1 MRSGARHKGRPVG
14 SKSVLCKLVCFI
26 HVFCSFFVQ
35 HQGLTL
41 SWSKKHCV
49 SLRDTNTRILLDL
62 VWGGTS
68 DFSCHGVYSTSI
80 EEKKRLS
87 GLYVFVSAQ
96 EQKYILQESN
106 VASFCLWKIK
116 KQKQVNFNVL
126 LLGNAVNCTPRNEQ
140 SIICVVISTE
150 WSTEIIWQSV
160 PSQFAIRIIFLV
172 VFFFCFCL

>member
-1 MRSGARHKGRPVG
+1 MRSVARRKGRPVG

-26 HVFCSFFVQ
+26 HVLCSFFVR

-80 EEKKRLS
+80 EKKKTVR
-87 GLYVFVSAQ
+87 VVC
-96 EQKYILQESN
+96 
-106 VASFCLWKIK
+106 FCLCARTKISFAGIECSQLLSLKNK
-116 KQKQVNFNVL
+116 KQKQVNFNLL
-126 LLGNAVNCTPRNEQ
+126 LLGNVVNCTPRNEQ

-150 WSTEIIWQSV
+150 
-160 PSQFAIRIIFLV
+160 
-172 VFFFCFCL
+172 